1 MCVCVLCVWV
11 CGCVCL
17 CIHTYIYT
25 YIAITTCAP
34 LAIGEVGVGVYQRH
48 SAARIRDGLMH
59 EVRPRGSLGRR
70 CSLAGGFAVHWCERE
85 TDEERI

>member
-1 MCVCVLCVWV
+1 MCVCVFCV
-11 CGCVCL
+11 CGCVGVCV
-17 CIHTYIYT
+17 CVYIHT

-59 EVRPRGSLGRR
+59 EVRPRCSLGRR
-70 CSLAGGFAVHWCERE
+70 FSLAGGFAVHWCERE